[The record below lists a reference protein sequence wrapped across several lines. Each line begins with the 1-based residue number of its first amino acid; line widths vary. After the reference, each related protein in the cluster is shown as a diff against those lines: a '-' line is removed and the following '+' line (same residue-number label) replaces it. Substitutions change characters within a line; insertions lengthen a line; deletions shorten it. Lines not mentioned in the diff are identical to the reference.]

1 MQNAAPQQGKRHFN
15 KKSCTPVVQD
25 SAKKKQYLYS
35 GKSNKAKR
43 YPHSDGSINLREP
56 CPYCGY
62 SHGLKLIR
70 FKDSEGFCKCGR
82 CDAALF
88 SIAEAKIKQGLTHIG
103 TVLDNYRTTPAAF
116 DGEVAK

>member
-1 MQNAAPQQGKRHFN
+1 GKRHFN
-15 KKSCTPVVQD
+15 KKSCTPTVQD
-25 SAKKKQYLYS
+25 SLKKNQCFYS

-82 CDAALF
+82 CNAALF
-88 SIAEAKIKQGLTHIG
+88 SIAEAKTKQGLTHIG
-103 TVLDNYRTTPAAF
+103 TVLDSYLPKPAAF
-116 DGEVAK
+116 GEEVAR